1 MSLKLITKYHP
12 NGQKHYEG
20 YYDETDP
27 IGDQVSWYDNGN
39 KEHESIEL
47 NELSEICTYW
57 HKNGNIKAKGLRI
70 EYFESGLWTYWYE
83 NGNKRAEG
91 IFVDKDERA
100 GKWQFWHDNGNLA
113 CSGVHKGWTGDGEWT
128 FWDEEGIKIHE
139 KTYRDSE
146 LLNVWKDLR
155 LEGCS
160 DDLVELF
167 KDLIFN

>member
-1 MSLKLITKYHP
+1 MPINFDL
-12 NGQKHYEG
+12 
-20 YYDETDP
+20 ETLR
-27 IGDQVSWYDNGN
+27 
-39 KEHESIEL
+39 KEHDCQ
-47 NELSEICTYW
+47 N
-57 HKNGNIKAKGLRI
+57 
-70 EYFESGLWTYWYE
+70 YFETGLWTYWYE

-100 GKWQFWHDNGNLA
+100 GKWRFWHDNGSLA